1 MSILSKMEKSYKH
14 CACSKAL
21 VGEYL
26 NTIGQ
31 GLERRAFTVFALSAC
46 MHVTLINIVNT
57 YS

>member
-1 MSILSKMEKSYKH
+1 MEKSYKH

-21 VGEYL
+21 VSEHL

-31 GLERRAFTVFALSAC
+31 GLERRAFTALSAC
-46 MHVTLINIVNT
+46 MHVTINIVNT